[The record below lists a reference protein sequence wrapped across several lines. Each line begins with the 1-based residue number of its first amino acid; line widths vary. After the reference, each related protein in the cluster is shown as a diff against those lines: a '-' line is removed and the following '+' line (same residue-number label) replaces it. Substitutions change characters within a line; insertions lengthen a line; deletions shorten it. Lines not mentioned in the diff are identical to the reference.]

1 MSRSRRDATK
11 TSGKVLS
18 GGKRLVFKIISILLP
33 FLILFL
39 IEISLRIFH
48 YGYDLNLFIEAR
60 NNPDYLVLNP
70 EASKRYFTNEAFAP
84 TGNSELFRKNKDST
98 TLRIFV
104 LGESTTIGYPYF
116 HNGSFHRWL
125 QYRLMRTFPNRQ
137 FEIINLSV
145 TAVNSYTVLGF
156 AKEIIDYKP
165 DAVLIYSGH
174 NEFYGTLGV
183 GSTNRIGN
191 NGHIIR
197 LMLFLRQFR
206 IVQLLTNIYQ
216 KIKNIPGSNSKYSGQ
231 TLMQRMVADQQI
243 AFGSKLFNKGID
255 QFVGNMNETLD
266 LFNSHH
272 IPVFVSN
279 LVSNERDL
287 KPFVSVPADTIH
299 LPEFEKNFNAGVKA
313 FDQGRWESALGYF
326 SLANKIYDAHALCNF
341 YLGRLSVM
349 QGDQNKAKFFF
360 NRAKDLDG
368 LRFRAPTLIN
378 DAISKLC
385 SKYKYAHLVDTKA
398 VFDSCSVNH
407 IIGNELMLE
416 HVHPNLAGYALIS
429 DVFYEAL
436 KKEQIISPAK
446 ENELTFGQLIQ
457 TMPITLVD
465 SLTGIY
471 RISKLKESWPFS
483 SLLIRDSLDIS
494 SEEEKLA
501 DSIAFQMM
509 KWPYAM
515 DALYNYYVKRNDLL
529 KAKTVMETLALEYP
543 TEAHFYESAATIDG
557 KLGNYEDAAFYFSK
571 AFAIRPSFPVAKT
584 LFVIYLKLDK
594 PAHAMPYLDY
604 AIQNN
609 ASNVNFLP
617 VKKFAVEIIGLQKE
631 SKRDSMN
638 LPILNLIANM
648 YMRMGNTD
656 GATIYLNKI
665 LKADPKNKE
674 ALNLLGQI
682 KKG

>member
-11 TSGKVLS
+11 APGEVYSRN
-18 GGKRLVFKIISILLP
+18 KRLVFKIISILLP

-70 EASKRYFTNEAFAP
+70 EASKRYFINEAFAP
-84 TGNSELFRKNKDST
+84 TGNSELFKKNKDSS

-125 QYRLMRTFPNRQ
+125 QYRLMRTFPDRQ

-156 AKEIIDYKP
+156 AKELINYKP

-191 NGHIIR
+191 NARIIR

-206 IVQLLTNIYQ
+206 IVQLLTNVYE
-216 KIKNIPGSNSKYSGQ
+216 KIRNVPGSDTKYSGQ

-243 AFGSKLFNKGID
+243 AFGSKLFNRGID
-255 QFVGNMNETLD
+255 QFVWNMNETLE

-287 KPFVSVPADTIH
+287 KPFVSVPADDIR
-299 LPEFEKNFNAGVKA
+299 LPEFQKNFVLGVKA
-313 FDQGRWESALGYF
+313 FDQGDWESASGF
-326 SLANKIYDAHALCNF
+326 FRLANKIYNAHALCNF
-341 YLGRLSVM
+341 YLGRLSEI
-349 QGDQNKAKFFF
+349 QGDQDKAKFYF

-378 DAISKLC
+378 DAISNLC
-385 SKYKYAHLVDTKA
+385 SKYAYAHLVDTKA
-398 VFDSCSVNH
+398 VFDSFSVNH
-407 IIGNELMLE
+407 IIGNDLMLE
-416 HVHPNLAGYALIS
+416 HVHPNLTGYALIS

-436 KKEQIISPAK
+436 KKEHIISPAK
-446 ENELTFGQLIQ
+446 ENELTFGQLIR
-457 TMPITLVD
+457 TMPITSVD

-471 RISKLKESWPFS
+471 RIARLKESWPFS
-483 SLLIRDSLDIS
+483 GSLIRDSMEIS

-515 DALYNYYVKRNDLL
+515 DALYNYYLNRNDLL

-543 TEAHFYESAATIDG
+543 TNAYFYESAAMIDG

-571 AFAIRPSFPVAKT
+571 AFAIRPSFPIAKT

-594 PAHAMPYLDY
+594 PARAIPYLDY

-617 VKKFAVEIIGLQKE
+617 VKKFAVEIMGLQKE
-631 SKRDSMN
+631 FKKDSTN
-638 LPILNLIANM
+638 LPILKLIANM
-648 YMRMGNTD
+648 YMGMGNKD
-656 GATIYLNKI
+656 GAAIYVNKI
-665 LKADPKNKE
+665 LRADPKNKE
-674 ALNLLGQI
+674 GLNLLGQI
-682 KKG
+682 KKE